1 MKKEI
6 PAGEMRDVQLVGVD
20 LDGTLLRSDKLIS
33 KETERTL
40 YDAKEAGITV
50 VPVTGRPL
58 DGIPDFLIRP
68 GVFRYAI
75 TSNGAAVHDLESGEL
90 LAYEGLG
97 AETALRVFR
106 AAPEL
111 NIIREAMIGGRAY
124 LEQDGYDLLIERW
137 YDSVFRDY
145 IETSKTAVPD
155 MEELLRAKEPHF
167 QNDAYHHGLAEN
179 LSFLT
184 EVHEELVTLMDAL
197 EEIPGILVT
206 VYNEIGCD
214 VGSAAS
220 DKGLAL
226 MRLAS
231 RLGIPGER
239 VCAIGDSPNDL
250 SMLQT
255 ARFSCAVANA
265 CGRVREAA
273 SFITEDNDHEGAA
286 NVLRLILGQREL

>member
-1 MKKEI
+1 MNKQI
-6 PAGEMRDVQLVGVD
+6 PEEEFRSVRLVGID
-20 LDGTLLRSDKLIS
+20 LDGTLLKSDKSIS
-33 KETERTL
+33 KETEQTL
-40 YDAKEAGITV
+40 YDAKEAGIV
-50 VPVTGRPL
+50 MVPVTGRPL
-58 DGIPDFLIRP
+58 DGIPELLTRL

-75 TSNGAAVHDLESGEL
+75 TSNGAAVHNLESGEL

-97 AETALRVFR
+97 AETALQVYR

-111 NIIREAMIGGRAY
+111 RIVREVMIGGRAY
-124 LEQDGYDLLIERW
+124 LDQEGYDLLIERW

-155 MEELLRAKEPHF
+155 MEELLHAKEPHF
-167 QNDAYHHGLAEN
+167 QNDEYHHGLAEN

-197 EEIPGILVT
+197 EKIPGILVT

-231 RLGIPGER
+231 QLGIPKER

-250 SMLQT
+250 SMLRKV
-255 ARFSCAVANA
+255 RFACAVTNA
-265 CGRVREAA
+265 CGLVQNAA
-273 SFITEDNDHEGAA
+273 SYVTEDNDHEGAA
-286 NVLRLILGQREL
+286 NVLRLILGQRKL